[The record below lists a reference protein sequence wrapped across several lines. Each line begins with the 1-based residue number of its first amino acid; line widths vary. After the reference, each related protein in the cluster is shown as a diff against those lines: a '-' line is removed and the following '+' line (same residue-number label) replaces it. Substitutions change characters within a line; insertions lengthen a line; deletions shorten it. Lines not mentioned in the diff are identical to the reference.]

1 MRKSS
6 RMRIES
12 GTEKEQDEKVP
23 TGCEGEEVVVTDR
36 VEVKTV
42 GSTRCT
48 KETETETG
56 KDKTR

>member
-1 MRKSS
+1 MRV
-6 RMRIES
+6 ES

-48 KETETETG
+48 KETETEAG